1 MDGCKKTYFANEKI
15 AIEYAKRLQE
25 TSKRK
30 VVPNRAYLCEKCL
43 NWHLTSLPLAK
54 EESLGKLV
62 QEQQKALKDRNGRIK
77 NLEKKEIQ
85 YQDRIR
91 ELSIKVDHYRNKCV
105 EYEKMLKK

>member
-15 AIEYAKRLQE
+15 AMEYAKRLQQ

-43 NWHLTSLPLAK
+43 HWHLTSLPLAK
-54 EESLGKLV
+54 EESLGKII
-62 QEQQKALKDRNGRIK
+62 QDQQKALKERNGRIK

-85 YQDRIR
+85 YQERIR
-91 ELSIKVDHYRNKCV
+91 ELSIKVDYYRNKCV
-105 EYEKMLKK
+105 KYEKNLKK